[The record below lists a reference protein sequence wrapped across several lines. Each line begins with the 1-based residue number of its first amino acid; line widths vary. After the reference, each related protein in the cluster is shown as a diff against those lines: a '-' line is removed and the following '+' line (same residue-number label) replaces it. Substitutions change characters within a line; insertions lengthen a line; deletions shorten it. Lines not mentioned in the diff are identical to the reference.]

1 MDGGGLKGI
10 FYDGESH
17 GIVDV
22 VSGEAGDLLDEAYNV

>member
-1 MDGGGLKGI
+1 MDGGGLMGI
-10 FYDGESH
+10 FDDSESR